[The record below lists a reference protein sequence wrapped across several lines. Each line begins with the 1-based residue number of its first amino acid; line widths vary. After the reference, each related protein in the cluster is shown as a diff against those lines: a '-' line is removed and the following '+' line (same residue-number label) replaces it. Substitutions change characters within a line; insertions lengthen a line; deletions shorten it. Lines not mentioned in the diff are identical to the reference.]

1 MWQKDYK
8 NIKFWYNKQVDE
20 LAKDR
25 WFDGQVLPMRLM
37 DDFGTI
43 NQVERNEFM
52 LCQKVRCLHVKSEH
66 CEILQDVFNEQWIKT
81 R

>member
-52 LCQKVRCLHVKSEH
+52 LWSESEMLTCKVRTLWD
-66 CEILQDVFNEQWIKT
+66 IT
-81 R
+81 RCV